1 MARTAST
8 RSAKSAPAKRGRPAK
23 EEVKAKRGRPAKAA
37 PAKRGRPAKAAAVK
51 RGRPAK
57 AAPAKRAK
65 KSKEI
70 AGLQRVQVT
79 ATTIATFRAYLHE
92 VTNDTIV
99 YSLKKPNSSRV
110 YRHVMPI
117 TSVVAVQGAPGGF
130 AVLTLRM
137 PVSLMAFDSVSYQA
151 VDGFLSFTTTDD
163 TVVTVRSDDEDVHV
177 GISELEEDASYL
189 EEDEV
194 EVEVEGDDEEGLDED
209 EAFDD
214 EEAAGMMVMTAT
226 RTSRTTR
233 TKKAWTKK
241 NWKKTPTKKTSM
253 TRTNSKKATTKTK
266 AWTRTKASKTKT
278 KKATRTSRTKKN
290 SMVKT
295 TTPTR
300 TGAKTKTKKAWK
312 KTPTT
317 ATSWKKTTAKT
328 KMNPLHLARRS
339 ALSLAVWCASP
350 AAAK

>member
-1 MARTAST
+1 M
-8 RSAKSAPAKRGRPAK
+8 
-23 EEVKAKRGRPAKAA
+23 
-37 PAKRGRPAKAAAVK
+37 
-51 RGRPAK
+51 
-57 AAPAKRAK
+57 
-65 KSKEI
+65 
-70 AGLQRVQVT
+70 QVT

-110 YRHVMPI
+110 YRHVMSI
-117 TSVVAVQGAPGGF
+117 TSVVAIQGAPGGF

-214 EEAAGMMVMTAT
+214 EEAAGDDGDDEDELEEGDDEDELEEGDDEDEGLDEDEGFEDEDEESDEDFEDEEELDGEDDDTDEDWGEDEDEEGLEEDADDSDELEEDDGEDEDEPVAP
-226 RTSRTTR
+226 R
-233 TKKAWTKK
+233 KKVRPQPGRLVRK
-241 NWKKTPTKKTSM
+241 P
-253 TRTNSKKATTKTK
+253 
-266 AWTRTKASKTKT
+266 
-278 KKATRTSRTKKN
+278 
-290 SMVKT
+290 
-295 TTPTR
+295 
-300 TGAKTKTKKAWK
+300 G
-312 KTPTT
+312 
-317 ATSWKKTTAKT
+317 
-328 KMNPLHLARRS
+328 RR
-339 ALSLAVWCASP
+339 
-350 AAAK
+350 

>member
-194 EVEVEGDDEEGLDED
+194 EVEVEGDDEEEGLDED

-214 EEAAGMMVMTAT
+214 EEAAGDDGDDGDEDFEDDEDEEELDGEDDDTDEDWGEDEDEEGLEEDADDSDELEEDDGEDEDEPVAP
-226 RTSRTTR
+226 R
-233 TKKAWTKK
+233 KKVRPQPGRLVRK
-241 NWKKTPTKKTSM
+241 P
-253 TRTNSKKATTKTK
+253 
-266 AWTRTKASKTKT
+266 
-278 KKATRTSRTKKN
+278 
-290 SMVKT
+290 
-295 TTPTR
+295 
-300 TGAKTKTKKAWK
+300 G
-312 KTPTT
+312 
-317 ATSWKKTTAKT
+317 
-328 KMNPLHLARRS
+328 RR
-339 ALSLAVWCASP
+339 
-350 AAAK
+350 

>member
-214 EEAAGMMVMTAT
+214 EEAAGDDGDDGDEDFEDDEDEEELDGEDDDTDEDWGEDEDEEGLEEDADDSDELEEDDGEDEDEPVAP
-226 RTSRTTR
+226 R
-233 TKKAWTKK
+233 KKVRPQPGRLVRK
-241 NWKKTPTKKTSM
+241 P
-253 TRTNSKKATTKTK
+253 
-266 AWTRTKASKTKT
+266 
-278 KKATRTSRTKKN
+278 
-290 SMVKT
+290 
-295 TTPTR
+295 
-300 TGAKTKTKKAWK
+300 G
-312 KTPTT
+312 
-317 ATSWKKTTAKT
+317 
-328 KMNPLHLARRS
+328 RR
-339 ALSLAVWCASP
+339 
-350 AAAK
+350 

>member
-1 MARTAST
+1 M
-8 RSAKSAPAKRGRPAK
+8 
-23 EEVKAKRGRPAKAA
+23 
-37 PAKRGRPAKAAAVK
+37 K

-214 EEAAGMMVMTAT
+214 EEAAGDDGDDGDEDFEDDEDEEELDGEDDDTDEDWGEDEDEEGLEEDADDSDELEEDDGEDEDEPVAP
-226 RTSRTTR
+226 R
-233 TKKAWTKK
+233 KKVRPQPGRLVRK
-241 NWKKTPTKKTSM
+241 P
-253 TRTNSKKATTKTK
+253 
-266 AWTRTKASKTKT
+266 
-278 KKATRTSRTKKN
+278 
-290 SMVKT
+290 
-295 TTPTR
+295 
-300 TGAKTKTKKAWK
+300 G
-312 KTPTT
+312 
-317 ATSWKKTTAKT
+317 
-328 KMNPLHLARRS
+328 RR
-339 ALSLAVWCASP
+339 
-350 AAAK
+350 

>member
-23 EEVKAKRGRPAKAA
+23 EEVKA
-37 PAKRGRPAKAAAVK
+37 K

-194 EVEVEGDDEEGLDED
+194 EVEVEGDDEDEGLDED
-209 EAFDD
+209 EGFEDED
-214 EEAAGMMVMTAT
+214 EESDEDFEDEEELDGEDDDTDEDWGEDEDEEGLEEDADDSDELEEDDGEDEDEPVAP
-226 RTSRTTR
+226 R
-233 TKKAWTKK
+233 KKVRPQPGRLVRK
-241 NWKKTPTKKTSM
+241 P
-253 TRTNSKKATTKTK
+253 
-266 AWTRTKASKTKT
+266 
-278 KKATRTSRTKKN
+278 
-290 SMVKT
+290 
-295 TTPTR
+295 
-300 TGAKTKTKKAWK
+300 G
-312 KTPTT
+312 
-317 ATSWKKTTAKT
+317 
-328 KMNPLHLARRS
+328 RR
-339 ALSLAVWCASP
+339 
-350 AAAK
+350 

>member
-1 MARTAST
+1 
-8 RSAKSAPAKRGRPAK
+8 
-23 EEVKAKRGRPAKAA
+23 VKA
-37 PAKRGRPAKAAAVK
+37 K

-194 EVEVEGDDEEGLDED
+194 EVEGDDEEEGLDED
-209 EAFDD
+209 EGFDD
-214 EEAAGMMVMTAT
+214 EEASGDGGDDGDEDFEDEEELDGEDDDTDEDWGEDEDEEGLEEDADDSDELEEDDGEDEDEPVAP
-226 RTSRTTR
+226 R
-233 TKKAWTKK
+233 KKVRPQPGRLVRK
-241 NWKKTPTKKTSM
+241 P
-253 TRTNSKKATTKTK
+253 
-266 AWTRTKASKTKT
+266 
-278 KKATRTSRTKKN
+278 
-290 SMVKT
+290 
-295 TTPTR
+295 
-300 TGAKTKTKKAWK
+300 G
-312 KTPTT
+312 
-317 ATSWKKTTAKT
+317 
-328 KMNPLHLARRS
+328 RR
-339 ALSLAVWCASP
+339 
-350 AAAK
+350 